1 MRLTVSETAKLTNIS
16 VRTLHYYDEI
26 GLLKPTGT
34 TEAGYRYYDE
44 EALTALQQILLY
56 RELDFPLKEI
66 KDMLSKPDYDRQE
79 ALVAHKSL
87 LLLKIE
93 RLRRLTGLVD
103 SMMRGENTM
112 SFQEFDM
119 HEIEEAKKKYA
130 KEAKERWG
138 DTEAYRES
146 EKKTS
151 GYGEEKWKALN
162 EEMSN
167 IFREFAEC
175 AQAGETP
182 EGSRAAGLVERWRNH
197 ITENYYE
204 CTLEILKGLGKMY
217 VGDGRFKENIDQ
229 FGKHTAE
236 FMSRAIESYCKR

>member
-1 MRLTVSETAKLTNIS
+1 
-16 VRTLHYYDEI
+16 
-26 GLLKPTGT
+26 
-34 TEAGYRYYDE
+34 
-44 EALTALQQILLY
+44 
-56 RELDFPLKEI
+56 
-66 KDMLSKPDYDRQE
+66 
-79 ALVAHKSL
+79 
-87 LLLKIE
+87 
-93 RLRRLTGLVD
+93 
-103 SMMRGENTM
+103 M

-151 GYGEEKWKALN
+151 GYGEEKWRALN
-162 EEMSN
+162 GEMSD

-175 AQAGETP
+175 ANAGETP
-182 EGSRAAGLVERWRNH
+182 EGSRAAGLVE
-197 ITENYYE
+197 
-204 CTLEILKGLGKMY
+204 GLGKMY

-229 FGKHTAE
+229 FGEHTAE